1 MQIQGNDKTL
11 NLFPE
16 SKMPSFCHRSSV
28 DAKIFD
34 KSYCLFG
41 IPDVDILKWSLKTRT
56 IQVSKFRSYKFKA
69 S

>member
-16 SKMPSFCHRSSV
+16 SKMPSFSHRSSV
-28 DAKIFD
+28 DEKIFD

-41 IPDVDILKWSLKTRT
+41 IPDVDIFYGVVKTRT
-56 IQVSKFRSYKFKA
+56 IQVWKFQNGRA
-69 S
+69 A